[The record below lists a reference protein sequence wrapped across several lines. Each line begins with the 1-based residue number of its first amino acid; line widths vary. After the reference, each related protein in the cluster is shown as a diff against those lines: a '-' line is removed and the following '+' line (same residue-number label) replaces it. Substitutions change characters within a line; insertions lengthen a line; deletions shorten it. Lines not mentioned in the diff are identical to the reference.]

1 MLRKT
6 IPVLL
11 AANITETINFY
22 EAKLGFTGMNYGNY
36 AILKYKNSEIHLSM
50 KTIQSSQLTS
60 SCLILVD
67 NIEDLY
73 TRYCAKGLIT
83 LKGKLTDKPW
93 GLREF
98 SITDNNNNLIRFGEK
113 R

>member
-6 IPVLL
+6 IPVLP
-11 AANITETINFY
+11 AANMTETINFY
-22 EAKLGFTGMNYGNY
+22 EAKLGFTGTNYGNY
-36 AILKYKNSEIHLSM
+36 AVLKYKNTEIHLSM
-50 KTIQSSQLTS
+50 KILHSSQLS
-60 SCLILVD
+60 GSCLILVD

-83 LKGKLTDKPW
+83 LKGKLADKPW

-98 SITDNNNNLIRFGEK
+98 SIIDNNHNLIRFGEK

>member
-1 MLRKT
+1 MLKKA
-6 IPVLL
+6 IPVLP

-36 AILKYKNSEIHLSM
+36 AVLKFKNTEIHLSM
-50 KTIQSSQLTS
+50 MTAKSGLLQN
-60 SCLILVD
+60 SCLILVE
-67 NIEDLY
+67 NIEDMY
-73 TRYCAKGLIT
+73 TRYCAKGLIG

-93 GLREF
+93 GLKEF
-98 SITDNNNNLIRFGEK
+98 SIMDNNNNLVRFGEK